1 MDKEKEQKLKEEFI
15 NSALKTEAIL
25 RKVGLEVAADDL
37 ENVSER
43 IESDWK
49 TEKEMEANGMREQKP
64 AEKQERVKEEQ
75 EKKQARAEDIIEGAD
90 SLEEAEKQLEEVG
103 F

>member
-1 MDKEKEQKLKEEFI
+1 MAKEKEQKLKEEFI

-25 RKVGLEVAADDL
+25 RKVGFGVAADDL
-37 ENVSER
+37 EKISER
-43 IESDWK
+43 IKSAWK
-49 TEKEMEANGMREQKP
+49 TEKE
-64 AEKQERVKEEQ
+64 EEQ

-90 SLEEAEKQLEEVG
+90 SLEEAEKQLEEVD